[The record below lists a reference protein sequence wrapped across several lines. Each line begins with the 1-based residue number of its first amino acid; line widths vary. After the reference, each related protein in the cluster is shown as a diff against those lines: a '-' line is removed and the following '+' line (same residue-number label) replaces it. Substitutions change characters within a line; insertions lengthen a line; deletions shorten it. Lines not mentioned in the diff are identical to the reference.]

1 MIKARSHHTTAR
13 PRALQAE
20 AEGARGFAHARRNAH
35 THCVRVLRDEGSSR
49 ADTLAEQRPAPTHP
63 HAPTSKLKK
72 EARSRTS
79 AAAAHPPKAEAALQT
94 DCSKSSVSDA
104 YTCARAQHTRHTSVE
119 NGRTWDDISGDDI
132 SRLERRTGGR
142 LRWDRR
148 RGCGNRARH
157 PVLHTGLARPPD
169 DNRAADAAGEGRKR
183 APESQQLFRCE

>member
-1 MIKARSHHTTAR
+1 MRERPQHGHWRTHLIKARSHHTTAR

-72 EARSRTS
+72 EAEVAHQLPPRIPRRPRPRS
-79 AAAAHPPKAEAALQT
+79 KLI
-94 DCSKSSVSDA
+94 
-104 YTCARAQHTRHTSVE
+104 ARSPACPTLTPARVHNTRHASVE

-157 PVLHTGLARPPD
+157 PVLHTGSHPR
-169 DNRAADAAGEGRKR
+169 
-183 APESQQLFRCE
+183 